1 MTIEIK
7 ELQPIICTGGFY
19 ITLIFFM
26 KYLKEYLIV
35 KTELK
40 AKTDLQKAS
49 FEYQKSM
56 ANNSK
61 NENKKLKESK

>member
-19 ITLIFFM
+19 ITLIFLM

-40 AKTDLQKAS
+40 GKIDLQKTS
-49 FEYQKSM
+49 FGYQKEM
-56 ANNSK
+56 AINSK
-61 NENKKLKESK
+61 NEKAETKSE